1 MFTRRISMK
10 HGIYVSKKDM
20 KIPQF
25 KNFLDRS
32 KVIEKRYVNQVN
44 VQVTDNR

>member
-1 MFTRRISMK
+1 MFTRRISM
-10 HGIYVSKKDM
+10 KDM

-25 KNFLDRS
+25 KNLLDRS
-32 KVIEKRYVNQVN
+32 KVIEKRYANQVN